1 MKKLFMFLF
10 MVIVFFLG
18 FVSCPSPNDP
28 APKAATTIVAK
39 KPSTGVDIFNED
51 SAFPVPEPLTL
62 VMVGSGLI
70 GLAVIGRKSFRK

>member
-10 MVIVFFLG
+10 IVIVFLG
-18 FVSCPSPNDP
+18 LVSCPSPNDP
-28 APKAATTIVAK
+28 APKAVTTIVAT

-70 GLAVIGRKSFRK
+70 GLAVIGRKRFKK